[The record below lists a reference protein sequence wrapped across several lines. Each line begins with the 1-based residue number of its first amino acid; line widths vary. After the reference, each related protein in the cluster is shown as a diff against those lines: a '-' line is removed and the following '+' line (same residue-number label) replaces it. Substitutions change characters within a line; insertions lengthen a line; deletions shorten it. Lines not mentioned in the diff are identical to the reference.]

1 MGIFSYLATELS
13 YVAAVMVQAGT
24 GSPALK
30 VHDVHHWVMSCSPNA
45 YMIWAHFQPLYIYTH
60 TTHHVAPIVPSP
72 RPKPPPLMVVQ
83 TFTAFFTLD
92 VIVRIIVLKR
102 KFWKAADVSGE
113 QCLVVCQEW

>member
-30 VHDVHHWVMSCSPNA
+30 VHDVHHWV
-45 YMIWAHFQPLYIYTH
+45 YIYTH

>member
-45 YMIWAHFQPLYIYTH
+45 YMIWAHFQPLYIYIHTH
-60 TTHHVAPIVPSP
+60 YTPCCANSPFTSPQAPTIDGCSDFHGLLHLGRDCAHHRFEA
-72 RPKPPPLMVVQ
+72 K
-83 TFTAFFTLD
+83 
-92 VIVRIIVLKR
+92 VLEGCGC
-102 KFWKAADVSGE
+102 FG
-113 QCLVVCQEW
+113 

>member
-1 MGIFSYLATELS
+1 
-13 YVAAVMVQAGT
+13 
-24 GSPALK
+24 
-30 VHDVHHWVMSCSPNA
+30 
-45 YMIWAHFQPLYIYTH
+45 
-60 TTHHVAPIVPSP
+60 
-72 RPKPPPLMVVQ
+72 MVVQ